1 MNSHAD
7 EGLFVSV
14 LIYFMALLFGLA
26 LFVGPVLWANG
37 PTVEKNIAPD
47 NARELL
53 ASRYNRYS
61 DSQYPI
67 AKLKR
72 QELLNSG
79 PTVEMNARVKEAQN
93 VRPSRHA
100 PDRARHTQKIRQ
112 AQIPHSR
119 ATPPQRQY
127 HISSSAL
134 SAQY

>member
-37 PTVEKNIAPD
+37 PTIEENIAPG
-47 NARELL
+47 NVRELL
-53 ASRYNRYS
+53 ASRYS
-61 DSQYPI
+61 DRQYPI
-67 AKLKR
+67 AKL
-72 QELLNSG
+72 EDEDLVNPA
-79 PTVEMNARVKEAQN
+79 PTVEMHARVKEAQN

-100 PDRARHTQKIRQ
+100 PDRGRLAQKVRH
-112 AQIPHSR
+112 AQFSQSHV
-119 ATPPQRQY
+119 TPPQRQY
-127 HISSSAL
+127 HNSSSAL